1 MNYKMIN
8 VRKRKMSL
16 VNFVLILLN
25 TVILVAGQFLW
36 KYGMMKTTFKLD
48 PLSIIKI
55 LFSPF
60 IFSGLVMYGFATI
73 LWLFILSR
81 VPLSVAYPVQS
92 IAYVLAVFGAYFFF
106 HEPLS
111 PTKIIG
117 VILIIL
123 GVSLIGI
130 SPNTQ

>member
-1 MNYKMIN
+1 
-8 VRKRKMSL
+8 MSL
-16 VNFVLILLN
+16 ANFVLIVLN
-25 TVILVAGQFLW
+25 TLILVTGQFLW
-36 KYGMMKTTFKLD
+36 KYGMMKTTLKLD

-81 VPLSVAYPVQS
+81 VPLSIAYPVQS
-92 IAYVLAVFGAYFFF
+92 IAYVLAVFGAYFIFN
-106 HEPLS
+106 EPLS

-123 GVSLIGI
+123 GVSLIGL
-130 SPNTQ
+130 SPNTH

>member
-1 MNYKMIN
+1 MIK

-25 TVILVAGQFLW
+25 TFILVTGQFLW

-81 VPLSVAYPVQS
+81 VPLSIAYPVQS
-92 IAYVLAVFGAYFFF
+92 IAYVLAVFGAYFIFN
-106 HEPLS
+106 EPLS

-117 VILIIL
+117 AILIIL
-123 GVSLIGI
+123 GVSLIGL

>member
-1 MNYKMIN
+1 
-8 VRKRKMSL
+8 MSL

-92 IAYVLAVFGAYFFF
+92 IAYVLAVFGAYFIF

>member
-1 MNYKMIN
+1 
-8 VRKRKMSL
+8 MSL

-25 TVILVAGQFLW
+25 TVILVAGRFLW

-92 IAYVLAVFGAYFFF
+92 IAYVLAVFGAYFVF

>member
-1 MNYKMIN
+1 
-8 VRKRKMSL
+8 MSL

-81 VPLSVAYPVQS
+81 VPLSIAYPVQS
-92 IAYVLAVFGAYFFF
+92 IAYVLAVFGAYFVF

>member
-1 MNYKMIN
+1 MEIRHDENI
-8 VRKRKMSL
+8 VFIR
-16 VNFVLILLN
+16 
-25 TVILVAGQFLW
+25 FL
-36 KYGMMKTTFKLD
+36 FHHQ
-48 PLSIIKI
+48 IIV
-55 LFSPF
+55 FSVY
-60 IFSGLVMYGFATI
+60 FSGLVMYGAATI

-92 IAYVLAVFGAYFFF
+92 IAYVLAVFGAYFVF

-111 PTKIIG
+111 PAKIIG

>member
-1 MNYKMIN
+1 MN
-8 VRKRKMSL
+8 L
-16 VNFVLILLN
+16 VNFLLILSN
-25 TVILVAGQFLW
+25 TCILVIGQFLW
-36 KYGMMKTTFKLD
+36 KYGMMKTTFPLN
-48 PLSIIKI
+48 PLSMIKL

-60 IFSGLVMYGFATI
+60 IFSGLVMYGVATI

-81 VPLSVAYPVQS
+81 VPLSIAYPVQS
-92 IAYVLAVFGAYFFF
+92 IAYVLAVFGAYFVF

-111 PTKIIG
+111 PAKIIG

>member
-1 MNYKMIN
+1 
-8 VRKRKMSL
+8 MSL
-16 VNFVLILLN
+16 VNFVLIVLN
-25 TVILVAGQFLW
+25 TLILVTGQFLW
-36 KYGMMKTTFKLD
+36 KYGMMKTTLKLD

-81 VPLSVAYPVQS
+81 VPLSIAYPVQS
-92 IAYVLAVFGAYFFF
+92 IAYVLAVFGAYFIFN
-106 HEPLS
+106 EPLS

-123 GVSLIGI
+123 GVSLIGL
-130 SPNTQ
+130 SPNTH

>member
-1 MNYKMIN
+1 MN
-8 VRKRKMSL
+8 L
-16 VNFVLILLN
+16 VNFLLILCN
-25 TVILVAGQFLW
+25 TCILVAGQFLW
-36 KYGMMKTTFKLD
+36 KYGMMKTAFQLN
-48 PLSIIKI
+48 PLSMIKL

-60 IFSGLVMYGFATI
+60 IFSGLVLYGAATI

-92 IAYVLAVFGAYFFF
+92 IAYVLAVFGAYFIF

-130 SPNTQ
+130 SANTQ

>member
-1 MNYKMIN
+1 
-8 VRKRKMSL
+8 MSL

-36 KYGMMKTTFKLD
+36 KYGMMKTTLKLD

-92 IAYVLAVFGAYFFF
+92 IAYVLAVFGAYFVF

>member
-1 MNYKMIN
+1 
-8 VRKRKMSL
+8 MSL

-25 TVILVAGQFLW
+25 TFILVTGQFLW

-81 VPLSVAYPVQS
+81 GPLSIAYPVQS
-92 IAYVLAVFGAYFFF
+92 IAYVLAVFGAYFIFN
-106 HEPLS
+106 EPLS

-117 VILIIL
+117 AILIIL
-123 GVSLIGI
+123 GVSLIGL

>member
-1 MNYKMIN
+1 MNWKIIS
-8 VRKRKMSL
+8 VRERKMNL
-16 VNFVLILLN
+16 VNFLLILCN
-25 TVILVAGQFLW
+25 TCILVAGQFLW
-36 KYGMMKTTFKLD
+36 KYGMMKTTFQLN
-48 PLSIIKI
+48 PLSIIKL

-60 IFSGLVMYGFATI
+60 IFSGLVLYGVATI

-81 VPLSVAYPVQS
+81 VPLSIAYPVQS
-92 IAYVLAVFGAYFFF
+92 IAYVLAVFGAYFIF

-111 PTKIIG
+111 PAKIIG

-130 SPNTQ
+130 SANTQ

>member
-92 IAYVLAVFGAYFFF
+92 IAYVLAVFGAYFVF

>member
-1 MNYKMIN
+1 
-8 VRKRKMSL
+8 MSL

-92 IAYVLAVFGAYFFF
+92 IAYVLAVFGAYFVF

>member
-1 MNYKMIN
+1 
-8 VRKRKMSL
+8 MSL

-25 TVILVAGQFLW
+25 TFILVTGQFLW

-81 VPLSVAYPVQS
+81 VPLSIAYPVQS
-92 IAYVLAVFGAYFFF
+92 IAYVLAVFGAYFIFN
-106 HEPLS
+106 EPLS

-123 GVSLIGI
+123 GVSLIGL

>member
-1 MNYKMIN
+1 
-8 VRKRKMSL
+8 MSL

-25 TVILVAGQFLW
+25 TFILVTGQFLW

-92 IAYVLAVFGAYFFF
+92 IAYVLAVFGAYFVF

>member
-1 MNYKMIN
+1 
-8 VRKRKMSL
+8 MSL

-25 TVILVAGQFLW
+25 TFILVTGQFLW

-81 VPLSVAYPVQS
+81 VPLSIAYPVQS
-92 IAYVLAVFGAYFFF
+92 IAYVLAVFGAYFIFN
-106 HEPLS
+106 EPLS

-117 VILIIL
+117 AILIIL
-123 GVSLIGI
+123 GVSLIGL

>member
-1 MNYKMIN
+1 MEI
-8 VRKRKMSL
+8 RH
-16 VNFVLILLN
+16 FQLN
-25 TVILVAGQFLW
+25 
-36 KYGMMKTTFKLD
+36 
-48 PLSIIKI
+48 PLSIIKL

-60 IFSGLVMYGFATI
+60 IFSGLILYGAATI

-81 VPLSVAYPVQS
+81 VPLSIAYLVQS
-92 IAYVLAVFGAYFFF
+92 IAYVLAVFGAYFIF

-111 PTKIIG
+111 PAKIIG

-130 SPNTQ
+130 SANTQ

>member
-1 MNYKMIN
+1 MNWKIIS
-8 VRKRKMSL
+8 VRERKMNL
-16 VNFVLILLN
+16 VNFLLILCN
-25 TVILVAGQFLW
+25 TCILVAGQFLW
-36 KYGMMKTTFKLD
+36 KYGMMKTTFQLN
-48 PLSIIKI
+48 PLSIIKL

-60 IFSGLVMYGFATI
+60 IFSGLVLYGVATI

-81 VPLSVAYPVQS
+81 VPLSIAYPVQS
-92 IAYVLAVFGAYFFF
+92 IAYVLAVFGAYFIF

-130 SPNTQ
+130 SANTQ